1 MRILIIED
9 EDIWAQRAREAVADL
24 PGAQLE
30 HARTGADGRAR
41 ALAEPFD
48 LLILDR
54 IIKSDGTNGLEI
66 LAALRERGV
75 TAPALILSSL
85 GETRQ
90 RVEGLESGADDY
102 LAKPFDAAEL
112 RARLRSL
119 ARRAGTTATPAV
131 YVRGALEVWVKARS
145 AHYDGRHIP
154 LSPQEFDILAV
165 LAELDGDPADRDLL
179 WKRVW
184 TDFPNLPPQINVI
197 DVALARLR
205 RAMTRVAG
213 VELIHTVRL
222 KGWCLPDAPTEGP
235 AAGPAAGPAQTPAD
249 D

>member
-1 MRILIIED
+1 MGDIMRILIIED
-9 EDIWAQRAREAVADL
+9 ETVWAEKAREAVAGLDGAEL
-24 PGAQLE
+24 THASTGAQGQAL
-30 HARTGADGRAR
+30 

-48 LLILDR
+48 LIILDR
-54 IIKSDGTNGLEI
+54 VIDSDGSDGLKI

-75 TAPALILSSL
+75 SAPALILSSL

-102 LAKPFDAAEL
+102 LAKPFDASEL
-112 RARLRSL
+112 RARLKSL
-119 ARRAGTTATPAV
+119 ARRAVASAAPEV
-131 YVRGALEVWVKARS
+131 HVRGDLEVRVKART
-145 AHYDGRHIP
+145 AHYQGRHIP

-197 DVALARLR
+197 DVAMARLR
-205 RAMTRVAG
+205 RAMSRVTG
-213 VELIHTVRL
+213 VDLIETVRL
-222 KGWCLPDAPTEGP
+222 KGWRLRGV
-235 AAGPAAGPAQTPAD
+235 PAD
-249 D
+249 DQV

>member
-9 EDIWAQRAREAVADL
+9 EDIWAERAREAVAGL
-24 PGAQLE
+24 PDAELE

-54 IIKSDGTNGLEI
+54 VIDTDGADGLKL
-66 LAALRERGV
+66 LADLRERGV

-102 LAKPFDAAEL
+102 LAKPFDAGEL
-112 RARLRSL
+112 RARLKSL
-119 ARRAGTTATPAV
+119 TRRASASSAPQV
-131 YVRGALEVWVKARS
+131 YVRGALEVRVKART
-145 AHYDGRHIP
+145 AHYEGRHIP

-184 TDFPNLPPQINVI
+184 TDFPNLPSQVNVV
-197 DVALARLR
+197 DVAMARLR
-205 RAMTRVAG
+205 RAMARVTG
-213 VELIHTVRL
+213 VELVETVRL
-222 KGWCLPDAPTEGP
+222 KGWRLRTPGEPESSSSDAGE
-235 AAGPAAGPAQTPAD
+235 
-249 D
+249 

>member
-9 EDIWAQRAREAVADL
+9 EDVWGERAREAVDGL
-24 PGAQLE
+24 RGATLTR
-30 HARTGADGRAR
+30 AATGEEGRR
-41 ALAEPFD
+41 LALSEPFD

-54 IIKSDGTNGLEI
+54 VIETDGTEGLAI
-66 LAALRERGV
+66 LSELRERGV
-75 TAPALILSSL
+75 SAPALVLSSL

-112 RARLRSL
+112 RARLKSL
-119 ARRAGTTATPAV
+119 ARRAGAVASPEV
-131 YVRGALEVWVKARS
+131 YVRGGLEVRVKART
-145 AHYDGRHIP
+145 AHYNGRHIP

-184 TDFPNLPPQINVI
+184 TDFPNLPPQVNVI
-197 DVALARLR
+197 DVAMARLR
-205 RAMTRVAG
+205 RALTRVTG
-213 VELIHTVRL
+213 DDLIETVRL
-222 KGWCLPDAPTEGP
+222 KGWRLHGSL
-235 AAGPAAGPAQTPAD
+235 GD
-249 D
+249 DG

>member
-9 EDIWAQRAREAVADL
+9 EDLWAQRAREAVADL

-54 IIKSDGTNGLEI
+54 VIDSDQADGLKI
-66 LAALRERGV
+66 LAELRERGV

-90 RVEGLESGADDY
+90 RIEGLESGADDY
-102 LAKPFDAAEL
+102 LAKPFDAGEL
-112 RARLRSL
+112 RARLKSL
-119 ARRAGTTATPAV
+119 ARRARASATPEV
-131 YVRGALEVWVKARS
+131 YIRGLLEVRVKART
-145 AHYDGRHIP
+145 AHFEGRHIP

-165 LAELDGDPADRDLL
+165 LAELEGEPADRDLL

-184 TDFPNLPPQINVI
+184 TDFPNLPAQVNVI

-205 RAMTRVAG
+205 RALTHVAG
-213 VELIHTVRL
+213 VELIETVRL
-222 KGWCLPDAPTEGP
+222 KGWRLRDAPAEP
-235 AAGPAAGPAQTPAD
+235 QDSA
-249 D
+249 

>member
-9 EDIWAQRAREAVADL
+9 EDIWAERARVAVAEL
-24 PGAQLE
+24 PDAELV

-41 ALAEPFD
+41 ALSEPFD

-54 IIKSDGTNGLEI
+54 VIDSDGADGLKL
-66 LAALRERGV
+66 LADLRERGV

-112 RARLRSL
+112 RARLKSL
-119 ARRAGTTATPAV
+119 IRRASASSAPQV
-131 YVRGALEVWVKARS
+131 YVRGALEVRVKART
-145 AHYDGRHIP
+145 AHYKGRHIP

-184 TDFPNLPPQINVI
+184 TDFPNLPSQVNVV
-197 DVALARLR
+197 DVAMARLR
-205 RAMTRVAG
+205 RAMTRVTG
-213 VELIHTVRL
+213 VELVETVRL
-222 KGWCLPDAPTEGP
+222 RGWRLRAEAEP
-235 AAGPAAGPAQTPAD
+235 AKHD
-249 D
+249 DVGG

>member
-9 EDIWAQRAREAVADL
+9 EDLWAERAREAVADL
-24 PGAQLE
+24 PDARLE

-54 IIKSDGTNGLEI
+54 VIDSDQADGLKI
-66 LAALRERGV
+66 LAELRARGV

-90 RVEGLESGADDY
+90 RIEGLESGADDY
-102 LAKPFDAAEL
+102 LAKPFDAGEL
-112 RARLRSL
+112 RARLKSL
-119 ARRAGTTATPAV
+119 ARRAGASASPQV
-131 YVRGALEVWVKARS
+131 YVRGALEVRVKART
-145 AHYDGRHIP
+145 AHFEGRHIP

-165 LAELDGDPADRDLL
+165 LAELEGEPADRDLL

-184 TDFPNLPPQINVI
+184 TDFPNLPAQVNVI
-197 DVALARLR
+197 DVAMARLR
-205 RAMTRVAG
+205 RAMTQVTG
-213 VELIHTVRL
+213 VELIETVRL
-222 KGWCLPDAPTEGP
+222 KGWRLRHAPP
-235 AAGPAAGPAQTPAD
+235 TPQDGA
-249 D
+249 